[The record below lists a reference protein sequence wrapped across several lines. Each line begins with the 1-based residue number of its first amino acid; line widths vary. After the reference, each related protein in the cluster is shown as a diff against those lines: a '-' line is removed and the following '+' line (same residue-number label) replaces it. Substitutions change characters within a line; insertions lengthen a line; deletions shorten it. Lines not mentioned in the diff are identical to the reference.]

1 MQRGAELAFL
11 LPALE
16 RSPATCTELG
26 GQPKQKEREVLQVCI
41 PKHAVLIPSES
52 LCKAWGRILRGLD
65 QT

>member
-16 RSPATCTELG
+16 HSPATSPELG
-26 GQPKQKEREVLQVCI
+26 RQPKQKEREVLRVFI
-41 PKHAVLIPSES
+41 PRRAMLIPSES
-52 LCKAWGRILRGLD
+52 LYKAWGRILRGLD